1 MKRFISILLIAL
13 IACSAFSVMAISAFA
28 EETGNKVVDDTLA
41 NTGKV
46 TDTLNGVFEKVKAYV
61 PMDELMKFKNEATVF
76 VKALILFVKSEETYK
91 NIATAILGVL
101 AFIFIPIIIGIVVA
115 AYIAATLMT
124 VCASVIVKIAEI
136 VLGIIIGMI
145 PV

>member
-13 IACSAFSVMAISAFA
+13 IACSALSVMTISAFA
-28 EETGNKVVDDTLA
+28 EEAGNNVVDDALA

-46 TDTLNGVFEKVKAYV
+46 TDTLKGVLEKVKAYV
-61 PMDELMKFKNEATVF
+61 PMDELMKFKDEATAF
-76 VKALILFVKSEETYK
+76 VKALIVFVKSEETYK

-115 AYIAATLMT
+115 AYIAAALMT
-124 VCASVIVKIAEI
+124 VCASVIVKIAEV
-136 VLGIIIGMI
+136 VLGLIIGMI